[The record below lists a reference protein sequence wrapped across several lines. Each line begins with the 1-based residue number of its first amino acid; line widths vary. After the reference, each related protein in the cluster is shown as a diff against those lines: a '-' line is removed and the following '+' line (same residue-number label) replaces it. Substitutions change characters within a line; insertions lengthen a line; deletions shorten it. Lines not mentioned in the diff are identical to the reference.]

1 MAIINKTGIT
11 NGGTIQAEHVTRA
24 IDALSGGST
33 DSIIATGSFTGSFKG
48 TLNGTADNAGAVNTV
63 ANSAESSNY
72 YVLTAPNPSGQ
83 QALYTDSTLT
93 FNPSTNA
100 LTLTGSLTTSGS
112 LTMTAT
118 PTSNV
123 NFGEISSSGQFVI
136 PLVEPAS
143 PSIGAIYFDT
153 AAGRLKLWDGS
164 IWQQWVPD

>member
-33 DSIIATGSFTGSFKG
+33 DTIVATGSFSGSFKG
-48 TLNGTADNAGAVNTV
+48 PLIGGADTAGAVNTLTNSGENQSYYITSV
-63 ANSAESSNY
+63 ATTTGNN
-72 YVLTAPNPSGQ
+72 T
-83 QALYTDSTLT
+83 LYTDSTLT
-93 FNPSTNA
+93 FNPNTNA

-123 NFGEISSSGQFVI
+123 DFSPISSSGQFAI
-136 PLVEPAS
+136 PLSRPDNPVT
-143 PSIGAIYFDT
+143 GAIYFDVN
-153 AAGRLKLWDGS
+153 GRIYVWDGT
-164 IWQQWVPD
+164 QWLSWIAD